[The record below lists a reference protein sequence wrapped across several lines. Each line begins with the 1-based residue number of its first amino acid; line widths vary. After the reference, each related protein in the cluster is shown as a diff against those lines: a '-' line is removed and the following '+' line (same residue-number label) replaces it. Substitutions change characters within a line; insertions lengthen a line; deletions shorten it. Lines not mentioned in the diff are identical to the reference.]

1 MIYVIGWIAYG
12 LMFFLAYLDVKWIFA
27 HYKIFVAIW
36 VIGHLFLFDIV
47 QIYYELLKRKDKEK
61 PSWQREILYCN
72 APFFYCK
79 HIRYDYI

>member
-1 MIYVIGWIAYG
+1 MKNHSTNELKSWLVISVMIYAIGWIAYG

-61 PSWQREILYCN
+61 PS
-72 APFFYCK
+72 
-79 HIRYDYI
+79 